1 MTDPTSSTEDE
12 TYAFVGP
19 TDDGWYRTQI
29 PDWIALCPKVNH
41 TAYRLYVIVRSLILE
56 KQPKKVRLLS
66 HEQLAF
72 LLPGPNGKPSG
83 VRTIKDALQTLT
95 EVGLVSNPD
104 GERIV
109 TSGGKGKIH
118 TRRRYQL
125 HDWPTVKTAMT
136 VWRNS
141 FDKLDA
147 FTEDWRDTRTDI
159 FPGQLVGRNSAP
171 RTDQPRDTDPSTPD
185 ATILDDV
192 SAGHFVGRNSANTGR
207 DSARRRRNSARNAD
221 ATSED
226 APPLKQFPQGA
237 SSSSGTTETTPV
249 SGGGEE
255 EDAPSVRTTPS
266 VAQAVM
272 TRTGATADEADAVI
286 ESIEDHAERNTIEI
300 GSIDRYVA
308 GFNDSDLR
316 RHLRKIRAQRAPE
329 DRVKASQSAG
339 PDSRCE
345 THHEALPC
353 GGCKGSPRTVLVS
366 MLKRFGPGRRPDLQ
380 ELFSTRP
387 DLKNLV
393 GSS

>member
-1 MTDPTSSTEDE
+1 MSPTPTGPVEE
-12 TYAFVGP
+12 AEFVGP
-19 TDDGWYRTQI
+19 NDDGWYRTQI
-29 PDWIALCPKVNH
+29 PDWIVLCPKVNH

-125 HDWPTVKTAMT
+125 HDWPTVQTAMT

-159 FPGQLVGRNSAP
+159 FPGHIVGRNSAP
-171 RTDQPRDTDPSTPD
+171 RTDQPCEAGESTPD
-185 ATILDDV
+185 TTASEDV
-192 SAGHFVGRNSANTGR
+192 SAGQFVGRNSAKPGR

-221 ATSED
+221 STSED
-226 APPLKQFPQGA
+226 TTPLKQFPQGV
-237 SSSSGTTETTPV
+237 SSSSGGSASTPTPQEP
-249 SGGGEE
+249 GEE
-255 EDAPSVRTTPS
+255 EDAPTVRTTTS

-272 TRTGATADEADAVI
+272 DRTGATADEADAVLAA
-286 ESIEDHAERNTIEI
+286 IEDHAERNTIEI
-300 GSIDRYVA
+300 GSISRYIA
-308 GFNDSDLR
+308 GFDDSDLR
-316 RHLRKIRAQRAPE
+316 RHLKKIRAQRASE
-329 DRVKASQSAG
+329 SRTEANEAAG
-339 PDSRCE
+339 PDARCRE
-345 THHEALPC
+345 HHEPMPC
-353 GGCKGSPRTVLVS
+353 AVCGTSSKPVLVGL
-366 MLKRFGPGRRPDLQ
+366 LKKYGRARRPDIAQRLD
-380 ELFSTRP
+380 ELAVAP
-387 DLKNLV
+387 
-393 GSS
+393 